1 MRMKKFFLP
10 LLAALLFAGCSAAP
24 EAQTPTVKFDAEV
37 DYLIIGGGAA
47 GIASAVEAADQ
58 GVENIMIVEK
68 PECWAARPFTPAES
82 SAAWKRKSPKRWI
95 CT

>member
-37 DYLIIGGGAA
+37 DYLIRALKT
-47 GIASAVEAADQ
+47 S
-58 GVENIMIVEK
+58 
-68 PECWAARPFTPAES
+68 
-82 SAAWKRKSPKRWI
+82 
-95 CT
+95 